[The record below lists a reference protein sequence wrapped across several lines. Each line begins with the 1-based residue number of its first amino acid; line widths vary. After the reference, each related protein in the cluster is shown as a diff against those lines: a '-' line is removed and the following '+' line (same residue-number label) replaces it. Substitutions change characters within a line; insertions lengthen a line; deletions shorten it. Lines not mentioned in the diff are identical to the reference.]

1 VKDALIQTIASE
13 IIASRQAIP
22 SWQKSN

>member
-13 IIASRQAIP
+13 IIASRQVIP